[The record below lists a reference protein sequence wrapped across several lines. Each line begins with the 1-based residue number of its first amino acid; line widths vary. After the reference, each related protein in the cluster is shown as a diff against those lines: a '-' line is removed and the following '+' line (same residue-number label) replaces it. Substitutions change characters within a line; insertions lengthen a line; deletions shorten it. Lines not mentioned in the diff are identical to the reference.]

1 MNPLIKGFQSGRRS
15 KIGEVATAGFNEAP
29 FAAMANRSNI
39 VAQIKA
45 LGMSKERRSKINE
58 IIFDAE
64 AEGEEQLK
72 QALQDTYTIRD
83 AESKREAIG
92 AVFGTVAAD
101 LARDGMRN
109 IWWFINAPQALT
121 QIAAK
126 QGIASA
132 TGRTVQPLISN
143 DASRF
148 AATLPAVLAVSLGMG
163 QFGRAPG
170 FKAVVPSED
179 DSRETD
185 DALQEAASRYFLGRT
200 GRLLP
205 YDEFVKERPDV
216 SPQEYRAYKQYLFG
230 DQGVLK
236 ATGEGILGPEV
247 AFMGKSIPVSTAIA
261 PAVAGII
268 GTAAGARAG
277 KRRFA
282 AELMSRKP
290 LSVDRRNQIDDA
302 VTGEILKQGIL
313 AAGATGVAG
322 QLLESLR
329 RKTGSE
335 EVD

>member
-1 MNPLIKGFQSGRRS
+1 M
-15 KIGEVATAGFNEAP
+15 ATPGFNEAP

-39 VAQIKA
+39 VAQGKA
-45 LGMSKERRSKINE
+45 AFMPKERRNQIDQ
-58 IIFDAE
+58 IIADA
-64 AEGEEQLK
+64 ADEGEEQLK
-72 QALQDTYTIRD
+72 QALQDTYTIKD

-92 AVFGTVAAD
+92 AVLGTVAAD
-101 LARDGMRN
+101 VARDGMRN

-132 TGRTVQPLISN
+132 AGKTVQPLISN

-170 FKAVVPSED
+170 FKAVIPSED
-179 DSRETD
+179 DPRETD
-185 DALQEAASRYFLGRT
+185 DAVMEAASRYFLGRS

-230 DQGVLK
+230 NQGVLK
-236 ATGEGILGPEV
+236 ATDEGILGPEV
-247 AFMGKSIPVSTAIA
+247 AFMGKSIPVTTAIA
-261 PAVAGII
+261 PAVAGLI

-277 KRRFA
+277 KQRFA

-290 LSVDRRNQIDDA
+290 LTVERRNQIDDA
-302 VTGEILKQGIL
+302 VTGEILKQGVL

-322 QLLESLR
+322 QVLESIR
-329 RKTGSE
+329 RQMGSGE
-335 EVD
+335 AE

>member
-1 MNPLIKGFQSGRRS
+1 MNPFSKGFQSGRRS
-15 KIGEVATAGFNEAP
+15 KIGEMATPGFNEAP

-39 VAQIKA
+39 VAQGKA
-45 LGMSKERRSKINE
+45 AFMPKERRNQIDQ
-58 IIFDAE
+58 IIADA
-64 AEGEEQLK
+64 ADEGEEQLK
-72 QALQDTYTIRD
+72 QALQDTYTIKD

-92 AVFGTVAAD
+92 AVLGTVAAD
-101 LARDGMRN
+101 VARDGMRN

-132 TGRTVQPLISN
+132 AGKTVQPLISN

-170 FKAVVPSED
+170 FKAVIPSED
-179 DSRETD
+179 DPRETD
-185 DALQEAASRYFLGRT
+185 DAVMEAASRYFLGRS

-230 DQGVLK
+230 NQGVLK
-236 ATGEGILGPEV
+236 ATDEGILGPEV
-247 AFMGKSIPVSTAIA
+247 AFMGKSIPVTTAIA
-261 PAVAGII
+261 PAVAGLI

-277 KRRFA
+277 KQRFA

-290 LSVDRRNQIDDA
+290 LTVERRNQIDDA
-302 VTGEILKQGIL
+302 VTGEILKQGVL

-322 QLLESLR
+322 QVLESIR
-329 RKTGSE
+329 RQMGSGE
-335 EVD
+335 AE